1 MLKSF
6 ESDWKRRHDSLQ
18 WQLTEMEQQMVSSLP
33 VWNCFDGKNKL
44 KCPKFAVSKFLLFQQ
59 KKNLMTANLI

>member
-18 WQLTEMEQQMVSSLP
+18 WQLTEMEQQMVNSLP
-33 VWNCFDGKNKL
+33 VWNCIDGKNKL
-44 KCPKFAVSKFLLFQQ
+44 KWSCFINLVISTET
-59 KKNLMTANLI
+59 NLMTANLI